1 MMGDMKFTT
10 AGDMMKPTLFERL
23 EGFRTPKYTR
33 VKRST
38 ESYEATARYV
48 VSNLERLVELY
59 DATRND
65 EQTSRLIRD
74 DVDNALRRY
83 HQYCI
88 KENIGAHY
96 IEVGLEGNGIFEH
109 MIPAS
114 TVRDL
119 CIAGILTPEQ
129 ALNVP
134 TCRLSKANDDLL
146 REAGWASKTP
156 DIWNFWKRYQYCFE
170 TAGTFTTWDGQLVD
184 TNMTLE
190 DHFKNIAIAM

>member
-1 MMGDMKFTT
+1 MD
-10 AGDMMKPTLFERL
+10 LFERL

-33 VKRST
+33 VKRGA

-48 VSNLERLVELY
+48 VANLQRLVELY

-96 IEVGLEGNGIFEH
+96 IERGLEGNGIFEH

-114 TVRDL
+114 RIRDL
-119 CIAGILTPEQ
+119 LIAKVITPEQ
-129 ALNVP
+129 ACNMP
-134 TCRLSKANDDLL
+134 TCRLSKERDDKL

-156 DIWNFWKRYQYCFE
+156 DLYNFWKRYEYSFDIADVFE
-170 TAGTFTTWDGQLVD
+170 TYD
-184 TNMTLE
+184 
-190 DHFKNIAIAM
+190 